1 MCLYYY
7 ASLVEAQPT
16 VSDEALRRCTI
27 LSMEAPPRRTSNRTS
42 IEQLLEHAR
51 ASLQRM
57 TATELEQA
65 LHLGDAVVLD
75 TRTPTDR
82 DRFGCIPGS
91 IHAPRTLI
99 EFMIDPEWG
108 YQHPAIQGFDQRLVC
123 VCNGGF
129 SSSLAA
135 RTLQQIGFHRATD
148 LIGGFDAWKH
158 ANLPTVEPDHL
169 QFD

>member
-1 MCLYYY
+1 MTADGHLQQIP
-7 ASLVEAQPT
+7 AETGESA
-16 VSDEALRRCTI
+16 R
-27 LSMEAPPRRTSNRTS
+27 RTS
-42 IEQLLEHAR
+42 IEQLLADAR
-51 ASLQRM
+51 SHLHRLSAEELRLQID
-57 TATELEQA
+57 Q
-65 LHLGDAVVLD
+65 HDAVVLD

-99 EFMIDPEWG
+99 EFMIDPDWG
-108 YQHPAIQGFDQRLVC
+108 YQHPAINGFDQRLVC

-148 LIGGFDAWKH
+148 LIGGFDAWK
-158 ANLPTVEPDHL
+158 AAGLPTVPPDHL

>member
-1 MCLYYY
+1 LRSCSTQISFL
-7 ASLVEAQPT
+7 AHEVSKVSTEQESVGRRTSIQQLLVEARSHLVRVT
-16 VSDEALRRCTI
+16 
-27 LSMEAPPRRTSNRTS
+27 PP
-42 IEQLLEHAR
+42 E
-51 ASLQRM
+51 LQ
-57 TATELEQA
+57 QA
-65 LHLGDAVVLD
+65 LQLGDAVVLD

-108 YQHPAIQGFDQRLVC
+108 YQHPAIEGFDQRLVC

-148 LIGGFDAWKH
+148 LIGGFQAWKQ
-158 ANLPTVEPDHL
+158 AQLPTEAPDHL

>member
-1 MCLYYY
+1 
-7 ASLVEAQPT
+7 
-16 VSDEALRRCTI
+16 
-27 LSMEAPPRRTSNRTS
+27 MEAHQSHLTSRTS
-42 IEQLLEHAR
+42 IEQLLTDTRSH
-51 ASLQRM
+51 LQRI
-57 TATELEQA
+57 TPTELEHA
-65 LHLGDAVVLD
+65 LRDGDTVVLD

-91 IHAPRTLI
+91 VHAPRTLI
-99 EFMIDPEWG
+99 EFMVDPDWG
-108 YQHPAIQGFDQRLVC
+108 YQHPAIHGFEQRLVC

-148 LIGGFDAWKH
+148 LVGGFAAWKQ
-158 ANLPTVEPDHL
+158 AGLPIEQPDHV